1 MMNLLECL
9 NQLQGEELTTANA
22 ASRLCQ
28 EIILSGIAKSSLSNN
43 VTIKGGV
50 VMRSLSEDARRAT
63 VDLDIDFIRYS
74 LDDVMIRKFIDKV
87 NCLDGINI
95 AIVGAIEELKQQDY
109 KGKRVYIRI
118 TDTAGNQLDSKI
130 DFGVHK
136 YLEIEQDE
144 YCFGVCFDEE
154 GALLLINS
162 REQMFAEK
170 IKSLLK
176 FGTYSTRYKDIF
188 DLCYLARG
196 VRKDKLQQC
205 LDIYV
210 FKDANMLE
218 KDMGD
223 IKKRLGDIFE
233 NKKYLRRVMDSR
245 KNWLEIDIDDA
256 IAEIFKALE
265 QV

>member
-74 LDDVMIRKFIDKV
+74 LDDVMIRKFIDKI
-87 NCLDGINI
+87 NCLDGIDI
-95 AIVGAIEELKQQDY
+95 AVVDAIEELKQQDY
-109 KGKRVYIRI
+109 RGKRVYVQI
-118 TDTAGNQLDSKI
+118 TDTEGNQLNSKI

-154 GALLLINS
+154 GAALLINS

-205 LDIYV
+205 LDIYI

-218 KDMGD
+218 KDMND
-223 IKKRLGDIFE
+223 IRRRLGDIFE

-265 QV
+265 